1 MHGDSLEKHPL
12 IPALLHAGSVP
23 GSQELGHG
31 KRGWVIQN
39 ISLLLLLP
47 SALLQAEAQ
56 RSTSRSRSR
65 ALKSEA
71 AESLLWHQVALAP

>member
-1 MHGDSLEKHPL
+1 MEKHPL

-23 GSQELGHG
+23 GSQELAHG

-56 RSTSRSRSR
+56 RNRRRRRR
-65 ALKSEA
+65 ALKPEA
-71 AESLLWHQVALAP
+71 AESLQWHQVTLDP

>member
-56 RSTSRSRSR
+56 RSRSRSR

>member
-56 RSTSRSRSR
+56 RSRRRRR